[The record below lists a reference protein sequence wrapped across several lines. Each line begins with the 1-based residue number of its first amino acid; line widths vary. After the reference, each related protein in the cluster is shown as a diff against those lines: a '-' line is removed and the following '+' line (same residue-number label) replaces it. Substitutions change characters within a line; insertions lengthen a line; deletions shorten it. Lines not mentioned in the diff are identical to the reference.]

1 MKPLSTRGKKWNF
14 SVLARQQPC
23 TAEWEPE
30 ALERCTEI
38 ETRYHP
44 SPCLPKRNLLPPNC
58 KNTAAWGA
66 RGFVLQSRNIPV
78 IQSRSEYQIR
88 QKIREW
94 HKALLGVARGGFSTH
109 VEER

>member
-1 MKPLSTRGKKWNF
+1 M
-14 SVLARQQPC
+14 
-23 TAEWEPE
+23 
-30 ALERCTEI
+30 
-38 ETRYHP
+38 
-44 SPCLPKRNLLPPNC
+44 
-58 KNTAAWGA
+58 
-66 RGFVLQSRNIPV
+66 LQSRNIPV